1 MKIRIVL
8 FEQQKPLF
16 KQHYHTLGMRAQLK
30 LLQLFF
36 MGLLQ
41 LLLSV
46 WFPEFKAIFI
56 HIFFS
61 VANF

>member
-16 KQHYHTLGMRAQLK
+16 IQHYHTLGMRAQLK

-36 MGLLQ
+36 YGIITTFVIGM
-41 LLLSV
+41 V
-46 WFPEFKAIFI
+46 PR
-56 HIFFS
+56 
-61 VANF
+61 V